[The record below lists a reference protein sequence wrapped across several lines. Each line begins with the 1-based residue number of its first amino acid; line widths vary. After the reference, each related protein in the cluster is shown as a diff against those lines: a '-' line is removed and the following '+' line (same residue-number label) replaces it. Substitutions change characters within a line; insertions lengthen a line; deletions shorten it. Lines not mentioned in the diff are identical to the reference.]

1 MINPSFHCFLGLW
14 LPSPNVF
21 WEPKYFSFFSVCEA
35 FRKNK
40 GPLCAGLLQDDMIYS
55 QFMKASGRFL
65 QRRKWCFIFSVCL
78 CERRLWSWCEQW
90 RPPEKSATCHQRKSR
105 LKKNALGTVWVI
117 FTLPPWWRDG
127 DKNQIKSQISTLTGP
142 VGPRS
147 HKTEWSHHLT
157 WKLSTQGRTKNPT
170 SEVLRSL
177 PEQHAALHRVGR
189 MINCVSGWD
198 ST

>member
-105 LKKNALGTVWVI
+105 LKKKRPGN
-117 FTLPPWWRDG
+117 R
-127 DKNQIKSQISTLTGP
+127 
-142 VGPRS
+142 
-147 HKTEWSHHLT
+147 
-157 WKLSTQGRTKNPT
+157 LSD
-170 SEVLRSL
+170 L
-177 PEQHAALHRVGR
+177 HAAALMERRRQKPDKVTDFYFNGS
-189 MINCVSGWD
+189 CGAEEP
-198 ST
+198 